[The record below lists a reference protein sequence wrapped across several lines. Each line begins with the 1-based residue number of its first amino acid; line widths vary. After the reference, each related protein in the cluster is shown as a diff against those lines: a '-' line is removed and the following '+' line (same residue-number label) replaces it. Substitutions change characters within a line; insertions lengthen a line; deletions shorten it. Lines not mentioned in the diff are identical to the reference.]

1 MSLHLTDEPLNKDSA
16 ENDVIK
22 LLTEKVNQL
31 YLYRDNYFEKNSSEE
46 DACNKN
52 KNVEEELRKTLSN
65 FEQFKDAGQQKNRAY
80 FFYLKGK
87 ALNVKSNH
95 DSKAEEA
102 LSKAVKFDP
111 KLVDAWNELGECYW
125 KKDDIIGAKNCF
137 INALAHQKNKVSLRN
152 LSMVLRQ
159 IPTKTLAER
168 ISNIEESLLKAKE
181 AVQLDPNDGISWTI
195 LGNAHLSSFFT
206 ISYNPKTLKLSLSS
220 YIQAEKDAC
229 ARTKPDL
236 YYNKAMAL
244 KYEEEYQQALESFSK
259 AISLDP
265 IWDTARH
272 KEEELCNYLSNVQEL
287 ISCKGKLKGKKL
299 QNLIQA
305 IDEKHLGPYHCGTF
319 LSTGNQKVKIDH
331 VPLSELNPGVN
342 PGKVILGK
350 VVCSVL
356 SEDEIPFTFCLVDK
370 MESCIAVTLYNL
382 GKGQGVLI
390 GDSVAIP
397 EPFLTRVHVKHKG
410 KEYCFDSIRVE
421 RPVFM
426 VVNGKNVS
434 RDKEATVQHTYFKKD

>member
-1 MSLHLTDEPLNKDSA
+1 MSLHLSEDPPNKDNA

-31 YLYRDNYFEKNSSEE
+31 YLYRDNYFEKNTTED

-65 FEQFKDAGQQKNRAY
+65 FEQFKDLGQKNNRAI

-87 ALNVKSNH
+87 ALNVKHNH
-95 DSKAEEA
+95 DSRAEEA
-102 LSKAVKFDP
+102 LSKAVKLDP

-125 KKDDIIGAKNCF
+125 KKDDIIGAKTCF
-137 INALAHQKNKVSLRN
+137 VGALSHQKNKVSLRN

-159 IPTKTLAER
+159 LPTKTLSDK

-195 LGNAHLSSFFT
+195 LGNTHLSSFFT
-206 ISYNPKTLKLSLSS
+206 ISYSPKTLKLSLSAYS
-220 YIQAEKDAC
+220 QAEKDPY

-244 KYEEEYQQALESFSK
+244 KYEEDYQQALECFMR

-265 IWDTARH
+265 TWDTARH
-272 KEEELCNYLSNVQEL
+272 KEEELCVYLANVQEL
-287 ISCKGKLKGKKL
+287 IASKGKLKGKKL
-299 QNLIQA
+299 QSLIQA
-305 IDEKHLGPYHCGTF
+305 IDEKQLGPYQCGTF
-319 LSTGNQKVKIDH
+319 LSSGNETVKIEH
-331 VPLSELNPGVN
+331 VQLSQLNPGVN
-342 PGKVILGK
+342 PEKVILGK
-350 VVCSVL
+350 VVCSVV
-356 SEDEIPFTFCLVDK
+356 SEDGVPFTFCLVDK
-370 MESCIAVTLYNL
+370 MESCIAVTVYNF
-382 GKGQGVLI
+382 GKGYGVLI

-410 KEYCFDSIRVE
+410 REYQFDSLRVE
-421 RPVFM
+421 RPVYM

-434 RDKEATVQHTYFKKD
+434 RDKEATVQHSYVK